1 MGLLPPTIAVV
12 TQPTRLEG
20 LVARWAT
27 RSAAKFRLK
36 QAVLHERALRTP
48 RSRHSTRGA
57 ETTAELAEDQEAGE
71 AAFASYEQE
80 DRAQHGTLDQLKK
93 ELDLGYPLKFV
104 AREYLPTFDFRGCI
118 AIVVV
123 GRDGLVAN
131 AAKYVGDLPI
141 VAVNPDPQRID
152 GVLLPFYVRQARQA
166 VQRAA
171 ENRAKIREVT
181 LAEVNL
187 NDGQRML
194 AFNDFFIGCQSH
206 VSARYVLRVDKQA
219 EPQSSSGL
227 LVSTGAGSTGW
238 LSSVVNM
245 AKGFAPGRAEGCST
259 EFGWPGRTAAWCGS
273 YASRSAANNRGPIW
287 WQVGSIK
294 ARNSSSN
301 HSCRPAV
308 LFSRTGWNRT
318 SWNSPA
324 GRLRGSESRS
334 SGPDWL
340 SRNGRILTPQ
350 GRRQGASQLYFLL
363 VKCAPN
369 PNPTI
374 ETLTRYADAVG
385 KELVITLV
393 DKAQR
398 LQVIANWRGL
408 NYTIRGQR

>member
-1 MGLLPPTIAVV
+1 MRLLPPTIAVV

-36 QAVLHERALRTP
+36 QAVLHERAQGAPQR
-48 RSRHSTRGA
+48 RHGTR
-57 ETTAELAEDQEAGE
+57 ETSAELAKDQEAGE
-71 AAFASYEQE
+71 AAFAAYEQE

-104 AREYLPTFDFRGCI
+104 EREYLPTFDFRGCI

-181 LAEVNL
+181 LAEVKL

-206 VSARYVLRVDKQA
+206 VSARYVLRVDNRA

-227 LVSTGAGSTGW
+227 IVSTGAGSTGW

-245 AKGFAPGRAEGCST
+245 AQGFAHWTGGGLPHGVQLAWEERRLIWVVREPFRSKQSGAELVA
-259 EFGWPGRTAAWCGS
+259 GW
-273 YASRSAANNRGPIW
+273 
-287 WQVGSIK
+287 
-294 ARNSSSN
+294 
-301 HSCRPAV
+301 
-308 LFSRTGWNRT
+308 L
-318 SWNSPA
+318 
-324 GRLRGSESRS
+324 
-334 SGPDWL
+334 D
-340 SRNGRILTPQ
+340 Q
-350 GRRQGASQLYFLL
+350 G
-363 VKCAPN
+363 N
-369 PNPTI
+369 
-374 ETLTRYADAVG
+374 
-385 KELVITLV
+385 ELVIESLMPASGVIFSDGVESDFLEFSSGTIARIGVAQQRARLV
-393 DKAQR
+393 
-398 LQVIANWRGL
+398 VG
-408 NYTIRGQR
+408 